1 MTNHFALFLCHP
13 DISDAPCQGRN
24 QNEQALSHYEMAMR
38 DHVPGTRGDH
48 EALCRAGIARCS
60 IRMGDLARGMQIA
73 LELNDPAVCRECA
86 QVLAKMKQY
95 VEARPITTH
104 TKKRKNQQ
112 INASIKKC
120 VFFHVFRFPLQWPGR
135 VI

>member
-1 MTNHFALFLCHP
+1 MHVPVFWSLGSP
-13 DISDAPCQGRN
+13 PGKN

-38 DHVPGTRGDH
+38 DHVPGTRGEH

-86 QVLAKMKQY
+86 QALAKMKQY
-95 VEARPITTH
+95 VEAAEP
-104 TKKRKNQQ
+104 
-112 INASIKKC
+112 
-120 VFFHVFRFPLQWPGR
+120 PGLKSSG
-135 VI
+135 